1 MCVHRT
7 SPLAGVPS
15 TEELMMQ
22 HLGTPNVLALDL
34 KNKKIRNVSNQNVL
48 PRLEN
53 VAKSQSNVAI
63 EGHFMLL
70 RVIQLLPKAEFHL
83 NVATSHR

>member
-1 MCVHRT
+1 MCAQDE
-7 SPLAGVPS
+7 SIGWS
-15 TEELMMQ
+15 TEYRRADDATPWYSQ
-22 HLGTPNVLALDL
+22 CLGPGLE
-34 KNKKIRNVSNQNVL
+34 KQKIRNVSNQKVL